1 MCIMYYRDIDMGI
14 EVEIFR
20 KVNRIKFILKDGK
33 RYKDFLLKFFFRL
46 KDMKNDILDNNSS
59 NLFNE
64 IYFISKGIE
73 EKCEDMNEPI
83 FFFFFFFIQFPSYL
97 VQTIYLLR

>member
-1 MCIMYYRDIDMGI
+1 MFVLVLVVSFSLHYKMPPPLNQYVYYVLENIDMGF

-20 KVNRIKFILKDGK
+20 KVNRIKFILKDEK

-46 KDMKNDILDNNSS
+46 KDMKNDIFDNNSS

-64 IYFISKGIE
+64 IYFYI
-73 EKCEDMNEPI
+73 
-83 FFFFFFFIQFPSYL
+83 
-97 VQTIYLLR
+97 